1 MRPIEALTDDWPGAD
16 PASFSGAGAIAPEHM
31 TVFGFVINGVNYVG
45 GCQTRQGPYPFCAEL
60 DLPSYS
66 LAKSLV
72 AGLGLMRV
80 ERLYPGAA
88 AANIRGLRARMRRYW
103 KLGRHELREHPGHG
117 HRKLRLARLRRG

>member
-1 MRPIEALTDDWPGAD
+1 
-16 PASFSGAGAIAPEHM
+16 M

-88 AANIRGLRARMRRYW
+88 AANIADYVPACAATGNWEDTSFENTLDMATGNFSSPDYD
-103 KLGRHELREHPGHG
+103 EDESA
-117 HRKLRLARLRRG
+117 LASKPDFSNQPPTPIS